1 MDVSL
6 GKLQQLVTVARTGS
20 FSRAALELNISQP
33 ALSRSVAAIEESYGF
48 RIFDRMGH
56 GVQLTAAGAQV
67 IELARPLLQTMRIFD
82 NNLRLF
88 GAGQAG
94 TLSIGLAPLLASQLL
109 ARFAGEFFDWTD
121 EARLEV
127 MIRPG
132 AVMLDGL
139 KNDLIELFFF
149 PEGYIEPDPEIDI
162 EQVGWI
168 TPVYVVRSG
177 HPLASRQDL
186 TAEDLAEFP
195 WASSVAPPI
204 MTGVLNPARFVCD
217 NYHILRDA
225 VAGSDLVCISSS
237 AFVAGQLADGTF
249 CEIQVKDLPL
259 PETAV
264 YMAKH
269 RGRVSSPLAA
279 EAVVRIRRY
288 FGTGSGAPGLRSD

>member
-1 MDVSL
+1 MDVSI
-6 GKLQQLVTVARTGS
+6 GKLKQLVTVARTGS

-33 ALSRSVAAIEESYGF
+33 ALSRSIAAIEDSYGF
-48 RIFDRMGH
+48 KIFDRMGH

-88 GAGQAG
+88 GSGKAG

-109 ARFAGEFFDWTD
+109 ARFAGEFFNWAGK
-121 EARLEV
+121 ARLEV

-132 AVMLDGL
+132 AIMLEGL
-139 KNDLIELFFF
+139 KNDVIEMFFF

-162 EQVGWI
+162 KQIGQI

-177 HPLASRQDL
+177 HPLAGRQEL
-186 TAEDLAEFP
+186 TAGDLAKFP

-204 MTGVLNPARFVCD
+204 MEGVLNPARFICD
-217 NYHILRDA
+217 NYHILREA
-225 VAGSDLVCISSS
+225 VAESDLVCICSS
-237 AFVAGQLADGTF
+237 AFVARQLADGEF
-249 CEIQVKDLPL
+249 CELQVEGLPL
-259 PETAV
+259 PETAI

-279 EAVVRIRRY
+279 EAVKRMKQHFV
-288 FGTGSGAPGLRSD
+288 